1 VPERKRPSLTARL
14 KMNAMSAVV
23 PATGDRPIDEL
34 DKVYTR
40 LMLGDRQMNR
50 KAPTAVGKAAVLNET
65 RQLKRQTAR
74 MRTKQAQTVDKAKKI
89 G

>member
-1 VPERKRPSLTARL
+1 
-14 KMNAMSAVV
+14 
-23 PATGDRPIDEL
+23 
-34 DKVYTR
+34 
-40 LMLGDRQMNR
+40 MLGDRQMNR

>member
-1 VPERKRPSLTARL
+1 
-14 KMNAMSAVV
+14 MNAMSAVV